1 MRLLALASVLFVAV
15 AAPAATAPGRA
26 PRMKNT
32 NGWIESLAMDGARV
46 AFAVEGGGSAC
57 TKVFVWNVRT
67 QGGALVSGKA
77 TCGADSTST
86 GGGVTE
92 VAVAGT
98 RLAWIVNEGG
108 NTEGTDT
115 LYTASLPAPHE
126 HRVASALR
134 TGNVDG
140 TLTGSWLSGLAGSG
154 DRIALNQFTTDASG
168 TVATAALQRLGSRL
182 TTIAAGKATLHA
194 VSLEQHRIAVLR
206 SNQTVALYDTDTG
219 RLLLTVTP
227 SSAREVALGKDYVVV
242 LTRTKSTEIFD
253 ARTGAAVRTLPVAA
267 GASKLDVYGGVAAY
281 AAGRAVHVVRL
292 LDGKEVALA
301 TAPRAIAGLEIEAP
315 GIVYAYNTVRG
326 LEDVGNLAFV
336 PMGTATSLLT

>member
-1 MRLLALASVLFVAV
+1 MRLIALASVLLVAV
-15 AAPAATAPGRA
+15 AAPAATAFGRA
-26 PRMKNT
+26 ARVKNT

-46 AFAVEGGGSAC
+46 AYAVGGGGSSCA
-57 TKVFVWNVRT
+57 KVFVWNVRT
-67 QGGALVSGKA
+67 QGGALVSGKG

-108 NTEGTDT
+108 NTESTDT

-134 TGNVDG
+134 TGNIDG
-140 TLTGSWLSGLAGSG
+140 TLTGSWLSGLVGSG

-182 TTIAAGKATLHA
+182 TTIAAGKAKLHA
-194 VSLEQHRIAVLR
+194 VSLDQHRIAVLP

-227 SSAREVALGKDYVVV
+227 SSAREVALRKDYVVV
-242 LTRTKSTEIFD
+242 LTKTKSIEIFD

-281 AAGRAVHVVRL
+281 AAGRAVHVLRL
-292 LDGKEVALA
+292 LDGKDVALA
-301 TAPRAIAGLEIEAP
+301 TAPRAIAGLEIEAS
-315 GIVYAYNTVRG
+315 GIVYAYNTVSG
-326 LEDVGNLAFV
+326 IKDLGNLAFV